1 MDVRDT
7 VQQDVDWIR
16 FAKDGDQGQNIVC
29 IVILILFLRDT
40 SGPLK
45 GIFCLM
51 VVFLIFCFKIILFGL

>member
-29 IVILILFLRDT
+29 VVILILFLRDT

>member
-16 FAKDGDQGQNIVC
+16 FAKDGDQGQKIVRL
-29 IVILILFLRDT
+29 VILILFLRDT

-51 VVFLIFCFKIILFGL
+51 LVFLIFCFRIIVFGL

>member
-51 VVFLIFCFKIILFGL
+51 VVFLIFCFKIIVFGL